1 MKNRYG
7 KEYWF
12 ELVSDIMYR
21 FHMEEDGAKYMRM
34 GGREGQ
40 EKIDMED
47 LGFFDPPGGPF
58 VCVGER
64 IFWDE
69 ILGGEKDKAFLT
81 VKRIMNR
88 EDGIFVEVE

>member
-12 ELVSDIMYR
+12 EQVSDKTYR
-21 FHMEEDGAKYMRM
+21 FHMEEDGTKYMRM

-40 EKIDMED
+40 DKLDMED
-47 LGFFDPPGGPF
+47 IGFFDPAGGPF
-58 VCVGER
+58 VCVGEK

-69 ILGGEKDKAFLT
+69 ISGGEKGEAFLT

-88 EDGIFVEVE
+88 EDGIYVEV